1 MTARAMARV
10 SITGFGSFTERP
22 LVAVGEVSNRPFAVL
37 GSAEKQTFADG
48 AQGVTMLITFQ
59 QSMAKA

>member
-22 LVAVGEVSNRPFAVL
+22 LVAVGEVSNRHDAVV
-37 GSAEKQTFADG
+37 SRVEKRPRNF
-48 AQGVTMLITFQ
+48 
-59 QSMAKA
+59 